1 LRGVVSKLRA
11 SELDDLRELQQLREV
26 RAARVYMAAWAEANE
41 NEKNGHSAGNIAL
54 QRNGFRAL
62 DTGLG
67 RRRTQREIEVE
78 AIEAK
83 LTAKA
88 EAEMTDDEREQ
99 LEMQMRHDA
108 YVAKW
113 RKSRGF

>member
-1 LRGVVSKLRA
+1 
-11 SELDDLRELQQLREV
+11 
-26 RAARVYMAAWAEANE
+26 
-41 NEKNGHSAGNIAL
+41 
-54 QRNGFRAL
+54 
-62 DTGLG
+62 LG
-67 RRRTQREIEVE
+67 RRRTRREIEVE

-99 LEMQMRHDA
+99 LAMQRRHDD

-113 RKSRGF
+113 RKSKGF

>member
-1 LRGVVSKLRA
+1 LRGVASKLQA
-11 SELDDLRELQQLREV
+11 SELGDVREFQQQREN
-26 RAARVYMAAWAEANE
+26 RAARVYMAAWAEAKGAG
-41 NEKNGHSAGNIAL
+41 KNAESAGNIAL

-67 RRRTQREIEVE
+67 RRRTRREIEVE

-99 LEMQMRHDA
+99 LAMQRRHDA
-108 YVAKW
+108 AVAKL
-113 RKSRGF
+113 RKDRGF

>member
-1 LRGVVSKLRA
+1 
-11 SELDDLRELQQLREV
+11 
-26 RAARVYMAAWAEANE
+26 MAAWAEAHE
-41 NEKNGHSAGNIAL
+41 NEKDGHSAGNIAL
-54 QRNGFRAL
+54 QRNGFRTL

-99 LEMQMRHDA
+99 LAMQRRHDA